1 MSTHIESPRR
11 NLIANFSEPLTDMG
25 EVDPRYDGVFT
36 PLPEIGLERKG
47 ITENFL
53 SGADEWFSRFEM
65 FDLLFSL
72 LNPIFERYPAAA
84 SGTIVDVGCGFGNTT
99 IPLLAH
105 HPNLS
110 IIATDLSPD
119 LLAILHRE
127 ATKRDLIDR
136 CLPVA
141 VDAQRDYFKSRFAD
155 AVIGCGVLHHVAEP
169 ARTVSSAM
177 RVLRPNAPAIFLEPF
192 EAGHAV
198 LRLAFSQICEQA
210 ERLGQSGRVFDFLKA
225 VCSDIYVR
233 SHRLNL
239 PEWSEKWFELDDKW
253 LFTRRYFERLG
264 ESVGASDVKIMHLYD
279 RRDLFV
285 WQTQRALTEYGRLRL
300 DELPDWAWKIVERY
314 DSDHFTEDLKADL
327 IIEGAVVFTR

>member
-1 MSTHIESPRR
+1 MHNGSSRR
-11 NLIANFSEPLTDMG
+11 HLTANFSEPLIDMG
-25 EVDPRYDGVFT
+25 EADPRYAGVFT
-36 PLPEIGLERKG
+36 PIPEIGLERKG

-53 SGADEWFSRFEM
+53 SGADQWFDRFEM
-65 FDLLFSL
+65 FDHIFSL

-84 SGTIVDVGCGFGNTT
+84 FGTIVDIGCGFGNTT

-105 HPNLS
+105 YPNLS
-110 IIATDLSPD
+110 VIATDLSPD

-136 CLPVA
+136 CVPVA
-141 VDAQRDYFKSRFAD
+141 VDAQRDYFNESFAD
-155 AVIGCGVLHHVAEP
+155 AVIGCGVLHHIAEP
-169 ARTVSSAM
+169 ARTVGSAM

-198 LRLAFSQICEQA
+198 LRLMFNQICDQA
-210 ERLGQSGRVFDFLKA
+210 ERLGQSGPVFDFLKA
-225 VCSDIYVR
+225 VCSDIHVR

-264 ESVGASDVKIMHLYD
+264 ETVGASDVKVIHLYD
-279 RRDLFV
+279 RPDLFV
-285 WQTQRALTEYGRLRL
+285 WQTQRVLVEYGRLRL
-300 DELPDWAWKIVERY
+300 DELPDWAWKIVARY
-314 DSDHFTEDLKADL
+314 DSGYFTEDLKADL
-327 IIEGAVVFTR
+327 IIEGAVIFTR

>member
-1 MSTHIESPRR
+1 MHNGLP
-11 NLIANFSEPLTDMG
+11 NLRLTAHFSESLSDMG
-25 EVDPRYDGVFT
+25 ETDPRYAGVFT
-36 PLPEIGLERKG
+36 PVPEIGMERKG

-53 SGADEWFSRFEM
+53 SGADQWFDRFEM
-65 FDLLFSL
+65 FDRIFSL

-119 LLAILHRE
+119 LLAILQRE

-141 VDAQRDYFKSRFAD
+141 VDAQRDYFNEKFAD
-155 AVIGCGVLHHVAEP
+155 AVIGCGVLHHIAEP

-177 RVLRPNAPAIFLEPF
+177 RVLRPNAPVIFLEPF
-192 EAGHAV
+192 EAGHSV
-198 LRLAFSQICEQA
+198 LRLAFGQICEQA
-210 ERLGQSGRVFDFLKA
+210 ERLGQSGPVFDFLKA
-225 VCSDIYVR
+225 VCGDIHVR
-233 SHRLNL
+233 SHRRDL

-253 LFTRRYFERLG
+253 LFTRRYFERMA
-264 ESVGASDVKIMHLYD
+264 ETVGASDVKIIHLYD
-279 RRDLFV
+279 RPDLFV
-285 WQTQRALTEYGRLRL
+285 WQTQRTLTEYGGLRL

-314 DSDHFTEDLKADL
+314 DSDYFTEDLKADL
-327 IIEGAVVFTR
+327 IIEGAVIFTR